1 MEASPQTH
9 LSHGFDSL
17 RHSAAGSAAAATETA
32 PAAGSEVDVVVA
44 AAVSD

>member
-9 LSHGFDSL
+9 LSHGSDSL
-17 RHSAAGSAAAATETA
+17 RHSAAGSAAA
-32 PAAGSEVDVVVA
+32 GSEVDVA